1 MIPSPETLARQMA
14 ETLETYPRT
23 RRLDAFDPPGYPLQR
38 ALLLEGP
45 PVDGRP
51 TGAFAYL
58 GIPTGPA
65 PVPAVVLVH
74 GGGGVAFPQWVDEW
88 NRRGYAAIAF
98 CHTGYRPPDG
108 GDPLPETDAGWTRE
122 PLPGCSWLPGPDN
135 DSMEHTTG
143 PLERQWMFHAVSLTI
158 RAHNLLRADPRV
170 DAGRIGLAGISWGGV
185 AASLALGYDRRFAFA
200 VPVYGSACLE
210 RSLTWMGP
218 IFSQPDT
225 RSLWSAAD
233 RLGEV
238 TTPVLWLGWSSDT
251 AFSVQAGDASCALS
265 PRGERALIEHMG
277 HNHPLGWGRPEIY
290 RFADA
295 AVRGGEPLVRFGEPV
310 RARDGRLLCP
320 IAPPVDAREVSGR
333 LVYIREP
340 MTFGVPPVWESLPC
354 ALSAGMLAVRPPEDA
369 CGGYLEAAARC
380 GDTVYLSTTR
390 FFEKTEQEGFS
401 WI

>member
-1 MIPSPETLARQMA
+1 M
-14 ETLETYPRT
+14 
-23 RRLDAFDPPGYPLQR
+23 
-38 ALLLEGP
+38 
-45 PVDGRP
+45 
-51 TGAFAYL
+51 
-58 GIPTGPA
+58 
-65 PVPAVVLVH
+65 
-74 GGGGVAFPQWVDEW
+74 
-88 NRRGYAAIAF
+88 
-98 CHTGYRPPDG
+98 
-108 GDPLPETDAGWTRE
+108 
-122 PLPGCSWLPGPDN
+122 
-135 DSMEHTTG
+135 
-143 PLERQWMFHAVSLTI
+143 
-158 RAHNLLRADPRV
+158 

-320 IAPPVDAREVSGR
+320 IAPPADAREVSGR

-340 MTFGVPPVWESLPC
+340 MTFGVPPVWESLPAPC
-354 ALSAGMLAVRPPEDA
+354 RQA
-369 CGGYLEAAARC
+369 CWPSGRRRTPAAAYPEAAARC